1 MMAPQTRLILSE
13 MEDGCVKLSTK
24 GRYGLTA
31 MLFLARHADEGPLP
45 LRSMDET
52 GIQPDYLE
60 QLLASLRKAG
70 LVNTS
75 RGAQGGYSLARPPE
89 DITVGDVISAT
100 EGPVRFC
107 ECDTEGATCTW
118 REHCDARSV
127 WVSLSHRMNDLLD
140 SITLASVLSD
150 LDKEEPAT

>member
-1 MMAPQTRLILSE
+1 M
-13 MEDGCVKLSTK
+13 KLSTK

-31 MLFLARHADEGPLP
+31 MLYLARHADEGPLP
-45 LRSMDET
+45 LRMMDET

-70 LVNTS
+70 LVCTS
-75 RGAQGGYSLARPPE
+75 RGAQGGYSLARAPE

-107 ECDTEGATCTW
+107 ECDSEDATCSW

-127 WVSLSHRMNDLLD
+127 WVSLSQKMNDLLD
-140 SITLASVLSD
+140 SITLASVLEDLNKEASD
-150 LDKEEPAT
+150 A